1 MMSIDEL
8 LHSVSALSQAEKF
21 QLARFVLDQLA
32 QDDDIIIEAPMEREQ
47 TFDPHRYFG
56 GAMVSREAIE
66 ADLAEIRDGCN
77 DRLSVRHKHADLLQ
91 ALSVQVRPVQLKPG

>member
-8 LHSVSALSQAEKF
+8 LRSVSALSHAEKF

-32 QDDDIIIEAPMEREQ
+32 QEDGVIVEAPTEREP

-56 GAMVSREAIE
+56 VATVSHETIE
-66 ADLAEIRDGCN
+66 ADLADIREGWN
-77 DRLSVRHKHADLLQ
+77 
-91 ALSVQVRPVQLKPG
+91 

>member
-8 LHSVSALSQAEKF
+8 LHSVSALSHAEKF

-32 QDDDIIIEAPMEREQ
+32 QDDGIIIEAPMEREQ

-56 GAMVSREAIE
+56 VAMVSREAIE
-66 ADLAEIRDGCN
+66 ADLAEIREGWN
-77 DRLSVRHKHADLLQ
+77 
-91 ALSVQVRPVQLKPG
+91 